1 VSLRNIGTGR
11 AQDCSNEN
19 DLVKDLGIPDDQG
32 VYQVASAV
40 NGQCLFLRRA
50 HTSVNGGFEWSI
62 EKLVWLPTSKILEEV
77 LCIDHEVRP
86 CRCVRRLPRHF
97 LD

>member
-1 VSLRNIGTGR
+1 
-11 AQDCSNEN
+11 
-19 DLVKDLGIPDDQG
+19 
-32 VYQVASAV
+32 VASAV

-86 CRCVRRLPRHF
+86 CRCVRRLSLLVGARIAAVRCRASRRYSSEG
-97 LD
+97 LRLSGC